1 MSATEQMNTFTNEHY
16 LKDQLRRAKRLQL
29 FGVLSIFLS
38 FFLSFGFGVNYFLVY
53 LAYPFLLA
61 GLPLWTIGRAT
72 VRRLGMTPRAD
83 HLLTNEL
90 KALNNKHTLHH
101 YATVGGKTIN
111 HLLIAP
117 AGVLIMQSS
126 ESVGPVT
133 CQGGPNGD
141 RWKSKSNI
149 LDRLTGLRPPVGN
162 PTKDLDAA
170 TSVVRQLLTDS
181 GKPNVPVKG
190 LIVFTTNP
198 DLEIEE
204 CTYPA
209 VPLSEVRQATRE
221 LLLDIGG
228 DRAEG
233 SNVDAILTSED
244 RRRINL
250 ALSPQAPPV
259 PAKPASAQR

>member
-1 MSATEQMNTFTNEHY
+1 MNTFTNEQY

-38 FFLSFGFGVNYFLVY
+38 FFLSFGFGVNYLLVW
-53 LAYPFLLA
+53 LAYPFLFV

-83 HLLTNEL
+83 QLLTNEL
-90 KALNNKHTLHH
+90 KTLNNKHTLHH
-101 YATVGGKTIN
+101 YATVSGKTVN

-117 AGVLIMQSS
+117 AGVLVMQSS
-126 ESVGPVT
+126 EAIGPVT
-133 CQGGPNGD
+133 CQGGPTGD
-141 RWKSKSNI
+141 RWKSKGNI

-162 PTKDLDAA
+162 PTRDLDAA
-170 TSVVRQLLTDS
+170 VSAVRQMLADS

-204 CTYPA
+204 CNYPA
-209 VPLSEVRQATRE
+209 VPLNEVRQATRE
-221 LLLDIGG
+221 LLLDIAG

-233 SNVDAILTSED
+233 TNVDAILTSED

-250 ALSPQAPPV
+250 ALSPQVPPV

>member
-1 MSATEQMNTFTNEHY
+1 MNTFTNEQY

-38 FFLSFGFGVNYFLVY
+38 FFLSFGFGINYLLVY

-83 HLLTNEL
+83 QQLTNEL
-90 KALNNKHTLHH
+90 KALNNKHSLHH
-101 YATVGGKTIN
+101 YATVGGKTVN

-117 AGVLIMQSS
+117 TGVLVMQSS
-126 ESVGPVT
+126 EAVGPVT

-141 RWKSKSNI
+141 KWRSRTNI

-170 TSVVRQLLTDS
+170 VSAVRQMLADS
-181 GKPNVPVKG
+181 GKPDVPVKG
-190 LIVFTTNP
+190 LAVFTTNP

-209 VPLSEVRQATRE
+209 VPLNEVRQATRE
-221 LLLDIGG
+221 LLLDMGSE
-228 DRAEG
+228 RVEE
-233 SNVDAILTSED
+233 SNVDVILTSED

-250 ALSPQAPPV
+250 ALSPQATPV